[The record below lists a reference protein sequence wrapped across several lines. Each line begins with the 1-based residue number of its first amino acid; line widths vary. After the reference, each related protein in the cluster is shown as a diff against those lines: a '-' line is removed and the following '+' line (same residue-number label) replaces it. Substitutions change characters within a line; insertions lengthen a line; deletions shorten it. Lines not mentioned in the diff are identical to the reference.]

1 MEGLGTSKISYEV
14 SKGIGGA
21 ILRILKILE
30 DLSKIL
36 GDSWR
41 FLGIPGDSWRFLWI
55 PGDSYGF
62 SSTNIIGVPKIL
74 EDSALKSLG
83 ILRDS
88 RACEIFS

>member
-1 MEGLGTSKISYEV
+1 MEGLGTSKIS

-41 FLGIPGDSWRFLWI
+41 FLGIPGDSWRFLRI

-62 SSTNIIGVPKIL
+62 SSTNIMGVPKIL
-74 EDSALKSLG
+74 EDSA
-83 ILRDS
+83 
-88 RACEIFS
+88 